1 MTTVTGQLALVIAA
15 AFTGA
20 AFYINWAEQPAR
32 LKLDDKAAL
41 TQWKPS
47 YHAGF
52 SMQAPLAIAGFIL
65 AAMTWM
71 HGETWLWLAG
81 GLVLAANWPF
91 TLAAIMPVNAALTA
105 LAGGSGDA
113 DGSARALLQRWGRL
127 HGVRTLLGALAS
139 TLMLFASFMA

>member
-41 TQWKPS
+41 TQWEPS

-52 SMQAPLAIAGFIL
+52 SMQASLAIAGFFL

-91 TLAAIMPVNAALTA
+91 TLVAIMPVNDALKA
-105 LAGGSGDA
+105 LAGESGDA

-139 TLMLFASFMA
+139 ALMLFASFMS

>member
-1 MTTVTGQLALVIAA
+1 MIFGLIALMTAA
-15 AFTGA
+15 AFAGA
-20 AFYINWAEQPAR
+20 AIYINVAEQPAR

-41 TQWKPS
+41 CQWKPS

-52 SMQAPLAIAGFIL
+52 SMQASLAIAGFFL

-81 GLVLAANWPF
+81 GLMLLANWPF
-91 TLAAIMPVNAALTA
+91 TLVAIMPVNDALKA
-105 LAGGSGDA
+105 LAGESGDA

-139 TLMLFASFMA
+139 ALMLFASFMS

>member
-1 MTTVTGQLALVIAA
+1 MTTVTGQLALVVAA

-41 TQWKPS
+41 ALWKPS

-52 SMQAPLAIAGFIL
+52 SMQASLAIAGFFL

-91 TLAAIMPVNAALTA
+91 TLVAIMPVNDALTA
-105 LAGGSGDA
+105 LAIESGDA
-113 DGSARALLQRWGRL
+113 DGSARVLLQRWGRL

-139 TLMLFASFMA
+139 ALMLFASFMS